1 MLDTD
6 LTAGKIRDALTDTEG
21 LMDSN
26 DRIVV
31 VKVSLWA
38 SFRSMVPIQEIETPQ
53 EHPVKPGNVSSSRG
67 LSPARKEEKTVESA
81 SNSLSSSG
89 LRQSALLCQKQI
101 IRYPPLWVS
110 QG

>member
-53 EHPVKPGNVSSSRG
+53 NTP
-67 LSPARKEEKTVESA
+67 
-81 SNSLSSSG
+81 
-89 LRQSALLCQKQI
+89 
-101 IRYPPLWVS
+101 
-110 QG
+110 